1 LEEKEVKKESKFK
14 RGCLGCLSWFSVVVG
29 ILLLL
34 WFIFIQKQF
43 IFIRYEIHGRIIDR
57 ETKKPIENA
66 LVVFAWR
73 DKATGWREYDA
84 TITDKKGYYRLPKR
98 FIITTGRMG
107 EWGILEVILAER
119 DGCVLVAWFPGYF
132 RSEKWESG
140 RALIKGKQDFALQK
154 AKTREEVVRS
164 LEIGADKIEF
174 VPDLSDRSY
183 KTDTKRFYNP
193 TNVEVKEYYRKEIEK
208 LFLEFSIPQIY
219 KNVVKYY

>member
-1 LEEKEVKKESKFK
+1 
-14 RGCLGCLSWFSVVVG
+14 
-29 ILLLL
+29 
-34 WFIFIQKQF
+34 
-43 IFIRYEIHGRIIDR
+43 
-57 ETKKPIENA
+57 
-66 LVVFAWR
+66 
-73 DKATGWREYDA
+73 
-84 TITDKKGYYRLPKR
+84 
-98 FIITTGRMG
+98 M
-107 EWGILEVILAER
+107 R

-132 RSEKWESG
+132 RDEKWESG